1 MPSPQKQKLLF
12 RLSNRL
18 AWILCQMKSFSLFR
32 FRAFAL
38 CRDFVLPILALSSRS
53 MILFGSFVPVFASL
67 WFLPA
72 LIFTQ
77 ETAMDPTAT
86 VALPFAI
93 FDLSELHAEL
103 GLTQL
108 EE

>member
-1 MPSPQKQKLLF
+1 MVHCPLL
-12 RLSNRL
+12 
-18 AWILCQMKSFSLFR
+18 
-32 FRAFAL
+32 
-38 CRDFVLPILALSSRS
+38 
-53 MILFGSFVPVFASL
+53 VPPAPLVEASDAVTTEAEASL
-67 WFLPA
+67 PPFEPVGVDSM
-72 LIFTQ
+72 